1 MPETPTFTVT
11 QLTTGIQNL
20 LGTVF
25 SQVRVSGEI
34 SDLKQS
40 GVGHCYFLL
49 KDETAQLSAVLWSRL
64 RPKGLELHDGLE
76 VVCDGKIEVYP
87 PRGNYQFIVSSLEP
101 KGLGAL
107 EREFLA
113 LKQRLTAEGL
123 FDPAHKQPIPRQIR
137 RVGVV
142 TSPNGAAIHDFL
154 QVLKRRWC
162 GVDVCVFPSPV
173 QGAGAAEKLAQ
184 GVEFFNRWAGR
195 LGIDCI
201 VVTRGGG
208 SMEDLWEF
216 NQERLVRAIYDSELP
231 VISGVGHEIDVT
243 LCDLVADRRALT
255 PSEAAEL
262 ISPNVQNLAE
272 RLQNAKTRLEYAIE
286 NQLVQ
291 WETEV
296 NHLAENPVFRF
307 PFRRIDALAQGLDVT
322 EERMN
327 VRVKNRLDLLETR
340 MSAQA
345 ARLEAL
351 SPLNVL
357 SRGYT
362 VTQDAESG
370 KVLRSATDLKPGQK
384 LKTRFTDGERVSIV
398 EN

>member
-1 MPETPTFTVT
+1 MSETPTFTVT
-11 QLTTGIQNL
+11 QITTGIQNL

-40 GVGHCYFLL
+40 SAGHCYFLL
-49 KDETAQLSAVLWSRL
+49 KDETAQISAVLWSRTRPRGIEL
-64 RPKGLELHDGLE
+64 RDGLE
-76 VVCDGKIEVYP
+76 VVCEGKIEVYP
-87 PRGNYQFIVSSLEP
+87 PRGNYQFIVSALEL

-107 EREFLA
+107 EQEFLA

-123 FDPAHKQPIPRQIR
+123 FDPAHKKPIPRQIH

-142 TSPNGAAIHDFL
+142 TSPDGAAIHDFL

-173 QGAGAAEKLAQ
+173 QGTGAAEKLAQ

-201 VVTRGGG
+201 VLTRGGG

-243 LCDLVADRRALT
+243 LCDLAADRRALT

-272 RLQNAKTRLEYAIE
+272 RLQNAKSRLDFAVGSQMDQREMA
-286 NQLVQ
+286 L
-291 WETEV
+291 
-296 NHLAENPVFRF
+296 NHLAQNPVFRF
-307 PFRRIDALAQGLDVT
+307 PTRMIDALAQGLDVT
-322 EERMN
+322 EERLN
-327 VRVKNRLDLLETR
+327 DRVKNRLEMLETQ
-340 MSAQA
+340 MGTQA

-362 VTQDAESG
+362 VTQDAETG
-370 KVLRSATDLKPGQK
+370 KVLRSVNDVQPGQK
-384 LKTRFTDGERVSIV
+384 LKTRFPDGECVSRA